1 MKEVNDKNYF
11 RRLIENAPNPVL
23 IFDTHWNKIVIN
35 LAAQKRFSLST
46 NEIIGTKIYELYD
59 KNDCEKIKKAM
70 KECKELG
77 FSSCEAT
84 CLLGNDDRKQAVL
97 NFAPIKNHDEKII
110 SFLVIATDVSQ
121 LKYREKEMDFIFENS
136 RAAMILIDKN
146 GRWIKVNNA
155 LERDLGYP
163 RDELLGKKT
172 VEQKCA
178 TEQTITELK
187 KIWKYVIAQKKE
199 TPGTID
205 IPWEKK
211 DGSILIHAAYETPY
225 GEKGEGRFYSAIEVT
240 KEREHDTNLKYTIDR
255 FGSTLSKASSGD
267 LSAKIDI
274 DSIPE
279 EYKSVGKDINKM
291 IIAVK
296 KHEKELEAS
305 KKYFEEF
312 FNCSPVPLTLIGLDM
327 IRIDVNMAME
337 DFTGKQK
344 NELLG
349 VSAESTYPKEER
361 KKIKNMLSETIE
373 RGYITNFE
381 TYMLH
386 PDGNRVD
393 IAINTVLLRDKNGD
407 PLSIIYTAHD
417 ITELKKKAADLETA
431 ISMFDPVLSSAAS
444 GELTTNVAIETLPK
458 QYRPIGHNINT
469 MINSL
474 KELVFFDQ
482 LTHLYS
488 RGTFYRIIKTK
499 NRNGALVML
508 DLDDF
513 KHVNDT
519 YGHDKGDKTLKTVAQ
534 IILKN
539 TREGDIA
546 ARWGGDEFLIYLPR
560 TSIND
565 SVEIVERLIL
575 LFKNKKISVSSGIAI
590 GKYSEDLIKY
600 ADMAMYK
607 AKKSGK
613 GSLFVYDSQSFIKQ
627 I

>member
-1 MKEVNDKNYF
+1 MEEFNDKNYF
-11 RRLIENAPNPVL
+11 RRLVENAPNPVL

-35 LAAQKRFSLST
+35 LAAQKRFSLSSD
-46 NEIIGTKIYELYD
+46 EIIGTKIYELYD

-84 CLLGNDDRKQAVL
+84 CLLGNYDRKQAVL

-121 LKYREKEMDFIFENS
+121 FKYREKEMDFVFENS

-155 LERDLGYP
+155 LETDLGYP

-172 VEQKCA
+172 VEQKCT

-187 KIWKYVIAQKKE
+187 KIWEYVIAQKKE

-205 IPWEKK
+205 IPWKKK

-240 KEREHDTNLKYTIDR
+240 KEREHDTNLKYTIGR
-255 FGSTLSKASSGD
+255 FGSILSKASSGD
-267 LSAKIDI
+267 LSAKINI
-274 DSIPE
+274 NSTPE
-279 EYKSVGKDINKM
+279 EYKPMGKDINKM

-312 FNCSPVPLTLIGLDM
+312 FNRSPVPLTLIGLDM

-337 DFTGKQK
+337 DFTGKSK
-344 NELLG
+344 KELLG

-373 RGYITNFE
+373 GGYITNFE
-381 TYMLH
+381 TYLLL

-393 IAINTVLLRDKNGD
+393 IEIDTVLLRDKNGG

-431 ISMFDPVLSSAAS
+431 ISIFDPVLSSTAS
-444 GELTTNVAIETLPK
+444 GDLTINVAIDTLPE
-458 QYRPIGHNINT
+458 QYRSIGKNINT

-488 RGTFYRIIKTK
+488 RSTFYRIIKTK

-575 LFKNKKISVSSGIAI
+575 LLKNKKISASSGIAM

-613 GSLFVYDSQSFIKQ
+613 GSLFIYDSQSFIKQ